1 MSRKHSFKKENK
13 VIPEPI
19 TATLPAESAHTNRRL
34 KIYLGLI
41 ITILAFLLYAQT
53 ATYKFTLDDGSVIV
67 QNKLVQ
73 KGMGGIKEI
82 LSTDYW
88 YGYTEQLRGLQYRP
102 ASLLMFAVEEEF
114 FPGQAGV
121 HHLVNVILYALT
133 CLLLF
138 LLIAK
143 IFPSKNLLLPFVT
156 ILLYTA
162 HPVHTEV
169 VSNIKS
175 RDEILCFLFGIAA
188 LFAMFKYHAS
198 RRVIFLALSGLA
210 VFLSITS
217 KETGIAFVLL
227 IPLVLYF
234 TREVNGRFMA
244 AATLSLVAFAAL
256 YFFIRHQ
263 VVKDV
268 QSIDLL
274 VIDNT
279 LVAAQSK
286 AEQFATAF
294 TVLLKYLGLL
304 LLPHPL
310 SYDYSFSQVKI
321 VSFSDAK
328 ALFSLFLYLALGIF
342 AVLNT
347 RKKNPYAL
355 AIFLFLLLLA
365 PVSNIFLKIGSTM
378 AERFLYMPSL
388 GFCLALGLLSMKL
401 SRVRL
406 PVKPVYSVSSF
417 FTQNVTVITAV
428 LLAVILYS
436 FKTVSRNKDW
446 QDNVHLFGKDVQT
459 SPNSA
464 RTHYNWGLS
473 NIYDL
478 YLEEEDPGL
487 KKEYLEEGRRE
498 LETALDIYPEYFEA
512 EKPLGYVH
520 LKQGAYE
527 TAVKHFDQYLVMN
540 PKDVATLNNKAAAL
554 MGMQMYQGAIPVLE
568 LALAKEPSDTS
579 AVKNLGRCY
588 AYTQQFSKAVEYF
601 LKSIQLSPGVSEN
614 YRLAGMAYQF
624 LGDSTRARPY
634 LEKAGNMAAKQAD

>member
-13 VIPEPI
+13 VIPEPT

-41 ITILAFLLYAQT
+41 ITILALLLYAQT

-417 FTQNVTVITAV
+417 FTQNVPVITAV

>member
-13 VIPEPI
+13 VIPEPT

-234 TREVNGRFMA
+234 TREVNGRFMG

>member
-1 MSRKHSFKKENK
+1 
-13 VIPEPI
+13 
-19 TATLPAESAHTNRRL
+19 
-34 KIYLGLI
+34 
-41 ITILAFLLYAQT
+41 
-53 ATYKFTLDDGSVIV
+53 
-67 QNKLVQ
+67 
-73 KGMGGIKEI
+73 
-82 LSTDYW
+82 
-88 YGYTEQLRGLQYRP
+88 
-102 ASLLMFAVEEEF
+102 
-114 FPGQAGV
+114 
-121 HHLVNVILYALT
+121 
-133 CLLLF
+133 
-138 LLIAK
+138 
-143 IFPSKNLLLPFVT
+143 
-156 ILLYTA
+156 
-162 HPVHTEV
+162 
-169 VSNIKS
+169 
-175 RDEILCFLFGIAA
+175 
-188 LFAMFKYHAS
+188 
-198 RRVIFLALSGLA
+198 
-210 VFLSITS
+210 
-217 KETGIAFVLL
+217 
-227 IPLVLYF
+227 
-234 TREVNGRFMA
+234 MA

-388 GFCLALGLLSMKL
+388 GFCLALGLLSLKL
-401 SRVRL
+401 SKVRL
-406 PVKPVYSVSSF
+406 PVKPVYSVSSL
-417 FTQNVTVITAV
+417 FTQNVPAISVV

>member
-13 VIPEPI
+13 VIPEPT
-19 TATLPAESAHTNRRL
+19 TATLPAESAHPNRRL

-114 FPGQAGV
+114 FPGQPGV

-234 TREVNGRFMA
+234 TREVNGRFMG

-388 GFCLALGLLSMKL
+388 GFCLALGLLLMKL

>member
-13 VIPEPI
+13 VIPEPT

-114 FPGQAGV
+114 FPGQPGV

-588 AYTQQFSKAVEYF
+588 AYTQQFSKAIEYF

-634 LEKAGNMAAKQAD
+634 LEKAGTMAAKPAD

>member
-13 VIPEPI
+13 VIPEPT

-406 PVKPVYSVSSF
+406 PVKPVYSVSNF

>member
-1 MSRKHSFKKENK
+1 
-13 VIPEPI
+13 
-19 TATLPAESAHTNRRL
+19 
-34 KIYLGLI
+34 
-41 ITILAFLLYAQT
+41 
-53 ATYKFTLDDGSVIV
+53 
-67 QNKLVQ
+67 
-73 KGMGGIKEI
+73 
-82 LSTDYW
+82 
-88 YGYTEQLRGLQYRP
+88 
-102 ASLLMFAVEEEF
+102 MFAVEEEF
-114 FPGQAGV
+114 FPGQPGV

>member
-13 VIPEPI
+13 VIPEPT